1 MEVLDDDGRRQ
12 VDQQLEDWRQ
22 GDCVVGEQWF
32 LFRTDVARP
41 LTDDGAAAAEEG
53 VENAE
58 AEVQGLAVVTQTCD
72 LVRRCGDRPFV
83 EVCPLVEVEESVLRE
98 TERGR
103 RPNYAFIPGVA
114 DQLLVADLDRVM
126 TVEKSVVAGW
136 ERLQGCLDDDS
147 TRRLSLALARKR
159 ARTAFPDDF
168 VAFASPLMKRML
180 SKHDK
185 ESDEGRALRALRELR
200 VRATPSWDADEVM
213 LMIWFIRSED
223 EPSFENQGW
232 DQYLDAWLKRVPKKD
247 RFVDVA
253 GVVTTLDDLTARE
266 YVESD
271 PLDLDHLSSREG

>member
-1 MEVLDDDGRRQ
+1 MEVLDDDGRQQ

-53 VENAE
+53 AENAE
-58 AEVQGLAVVTQTCD
+58 AEALGFAVVTQTCD

-98 TERGR
+98 AERGR

-114 DQLLVADLDRVM
+114 DQRLVADLDRVM

-136 ERLQGCLDDDS
+136 ERVQGCLDDDD

-168 VAFASPLMKRML
+168 VAFASPLMKRMS

-185 ESDEGRALRALRELR
+185 ESDEGRALRALREIR
-200 VRATPSWDADEVM
+200 VRAAPSWDADEVG
-213 LMIWFIRSED
+213 LMFWFIRNED
-223 EPSFENQGW
+223 EPTFENQGW
-232 DQYLDAWLKRVPKKD
+232 DHYLGAWLERVPKKD
-247 RFVDVA
+247 RFIDVA

-271 PLDLDHLSSREG
+271 PLDLEHLSSREG

>member
-1 MEVLDDDGRRQ
+1 MEVLDDDGRQQ
-12 VDQQLEDWRQ
+12 VDQQLDGWRQ
-22 GDCVVGEQWF
+22 GDCVLGEQWF

-41 LTDDGAAAAEEG
+41 LTDDGAAAAQQG
-53 VENAE
+53 AENAE
-58 AEVQGLAVVTQTCD
+58 GEALGFAVVTQTCD

-83 EVCPLVEVEESVLRE
+83 EVCPLVEVDESVLRE
-98 TERGR
+98 AERGR

-114 DQLLVADLDRVM
+114 DQRLVADLDRVM

-136 ERLQGCLDDDS
+136 ERVRGCLDDND
-147 TRRLSLALARKR
+147 TRRLCLALARKR

-168 VAFASPLMKRML
+168 VAFASPLMKRMS

-185 ESDEGRALRALRELR
+185 ESDEGRALRALWEIR
-200 VRATPSWDADEVM
+200 VRAAPCWDAEEVG
-213 LMIWFIRSED
+213 LIFWFIRNED
-223 EPSFENQGW
+223 EPTFENQSW
-232 DQYLDAWLKRVPKKD
+232 DHYLDAWLKRVTKTD

-271 PLDLDHLSSREG
+271 PLDLEHLSSREG